1 MKTTHVIPLIIS
13 IFFSQIYFSQSLLIK
28 GFFKNDQEETI
39 QASYMLIAN
48 NEVVCSGDDNKIK
61 IELELN
67 NDYILIVSKKG
78 YVTKSVSFSTHTS
91 DKDRFCF
98 EFDMYLKEEPE
109 KCSSVLSTVSTK
121 VFYDS
126 KSRTFNYT
134 ISKKQYSQH

>member
-28 GFFKNDQEETI
+28 GFFKNNQEETI

-48 NEVVCSGDDNKIK
+48 NEVVCSGDEKKIK

-78 YVTKSVSFSTHTS
+78 YVTKSVTFSTHTS
-91 DKDRFCF
+91 DKEQFCF

-109 KCSSVLSTVSTK
+109 KCNTISIVSTN

-126 KSRTFNYT
+126 KSRAFNYT